1 VPAAHRFAV
10 ARGRAHGALPN
21 ATPKYERAEGGAL
34 VTSAD
39 AAAECAS
46 FSGHPDTIVLT
57 SQAFG
62 AIFTLQDFMRRD
74 ICDLH
79 VPAGGTQE
87 SFVRARRVMVR
98 NAVAGS
104 NALAMAVGKWAEYGE
119 AD

>member
-1 VPAAHRFAV
+1 MPAAHRFAV

-21 ATPKYERAEGGAL
+21 ATPKYERAEGGTL

-39 AAAECAS
+39 TAAECAS
-46 FSGHPDTIVLT
+46 FSGHPDTIVL
-57 SQAFG
+57 SAQAFG
-62 AIFTLQDFMRRD
+62 AIFTMQDYMRRD

-87 SFVRARRVMVR
+87 SYIRARRVLVR

-104 NALAMAVGKWAEYGE
+104 NAIVMAVGKWAEFYE
-119 AD
+119 AE